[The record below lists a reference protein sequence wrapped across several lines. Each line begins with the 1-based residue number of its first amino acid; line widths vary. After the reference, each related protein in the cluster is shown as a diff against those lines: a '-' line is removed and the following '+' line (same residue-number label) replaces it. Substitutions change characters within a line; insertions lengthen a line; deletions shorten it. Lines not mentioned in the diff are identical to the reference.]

1 LLVDKLDNYKGKENE
16 YAKVHIKKIQDI
28 YKQDN
33 FELKKLMTNNKG
45 QIQEEEV
52 LLYKLYNIESLRSK
66 TPKPTSI

>member
-1 LLVDKLDNYKGKENE
+1 
-16 YAKVHIKKIQDI
+16 
-28 YKQDN
+28 
-33 FELKKLMTNNKG
+33 MTNNKG